1 MENIISMFWPQTSQN
16 GTFGRGVTYK
26 YIIEHL
32 FLYYPIHVVFHRGQ
46 SLSLFVNL
54 HFNEK
59 CTEYIHVQ
67 M

>member
-1 MENIISMFWPQTSQN
+1 MENIISVFWPQTSQN
-16 GTFGRGVTYK
+16 GAFSRGVSYK
-26 YIIEHL
+26 YIMEHL
-32 FLYYPIHVVFHRGQ
+32 SIYYPIHVVFHRVQ
-46 SLSLFVNL
+46 SLGLFVNF